1 MEMIHTIFYTCNST
15 RQSHG
20 FIACSK
26 FS

>member
-1 MEMIHTIFYTCNST
+1 MEMIHTIFYPCNST